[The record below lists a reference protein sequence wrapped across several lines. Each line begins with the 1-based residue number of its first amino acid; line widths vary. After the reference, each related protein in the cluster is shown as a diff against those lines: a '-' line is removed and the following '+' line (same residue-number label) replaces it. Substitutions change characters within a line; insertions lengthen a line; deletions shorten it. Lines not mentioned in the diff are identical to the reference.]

1 MSTTDAKTV
10 LIADDDD
17 DIRELVAYR
26 MTRSGYAVLQAANGE
41 EAVELATAERPD
53 LAILDVMMPRLDGF
67 EVVRRL
73 RAQEETARIPI
84 ILLTARAQ
92 DADVARG
99 FGAGADDYIRKPF
112 SPQELAMRVQAILGR
127 R

>member
-1 MSTTDAKTV
+1 MEASAAKTV
-10 LIADDDD
+10 LVADDDA

-26 MTRSGYAVLQAANGE
+26 MRRNGYDVLEATNGE
-41 EAVELATAERPD
+41 EALELAVAHLPD

-67 EVVRRL
+67 EVTRRL
-73 RAQEETARIPI
+73 RDLEQTSRLPV

-92 DADVARG
+92 DSDVARG
-99 FGAGADDYIRKPF
+99 FGVGADDYIRKPF
-112 SPQELAMRVQAILGR
+112 SPQELAMRVQAVLGR

>member
-1 MSTTDAKTV
+1 MNEPEAKIV
-10 LIADDDD
+10 LVADDDP

-26 MTRSGYAVLQAANGE
+26 MARSGYEVLQATNGE
-41 EAVELATAERPD
+41 EALELATARCPD
-53 LAILDVMMPRLDGF
+53 LAILDVMMPRCDGF
-67 EVVRRL
+67 EVTRRL
-73 RAQEETARIPI
+73 RAQEQTARIPI

-99 FGAGADDYIRKPF
+99 FGVGADDYIRKPF

>member
-1 MSTTDAKTV
+1 MNEPDTKTV
-10 LIADDDD
+10 LIADDDA

-26 MTRSGYAVLQAANGE
+26 MSRSGYAVLEASNGE
-41 EAVELATAERPD
+41 EAFELATGELPD

-73 RAQEETARIPI
+73 RAQEETAGIPI